1 MYSLDEN
8 LLQGGVENLK
18 EKANKITHLSIA
30 NPKVAPY
37 GVAAKEVLENL
48 GSNELLKD
56 KIVLGE
62 NISVPV
68 LHVDSKNSDIAIVA
82 YSLVSSIN
90 HPKGKAVIIDAKYFS
105 PLEQSYVITKYAK
118 DKKLAFEFNEFIGS
132 SKAKE
137 IFKNTDLAH
146 HEPYKRTICE
156 LLNQEDIV
164 IVKILSKEVIF
175 SVLMLELKSLE
186 NFKNW
191 CECRTSF

>member
-1 MYSLDEN
+1 
-8 LLQGGVENLK
+8 
-18 EKANKITHLSIA
+18 
-30 NPKVAPY
+30 
-37 GVAAKEVLENL
+37 VAAKEVLENL
-48 GSNELLKD
+48 GLNELLKD

-118 DKKLAFEFNEFIGS
+118 DKKLAFEFNEFIDS

-137 IFKNTDLAH
+137 IFKK
-146 HEPYKRTICE
+146 YG
-156 LLNQEDIV
+156 
-164 IVKILSKEVIF
+164 F
-175 SVLMLELKSLE
+175 S
-186 NFKNW
+186 
-191 CECRTSF
+191 TP